1 MWSTRAVV
9 TTFVLTVAVLL
20 LQHATTVSS
29 APLYAREARN
39 TKNESE
45 CTYFFTDGWASCCE
59 IQLNMTKINTT
70 TNETVDT
77 TTETNATTTT
87 NTTTTKTTTTVTS
100 GVYKLDH
107 YGPFSATY
115 GYCDLE
121 VDGGGWL
128 VIFRNINGT
137 DFQRGLKDYEDG
149 FGSLEEGNSF
159 WYGLKVLSHLAN
171 RGVWELRIDLINS
184 KQEEPHTVHAHYTNF
199 SIGDRSE
206 GYKLQLGPYVEDKSS
221 ASDSL
226 HEFNGNMFY
235 TVDNDGPMS
244 TGCAEPAGGGWWY
257 TKHCGGQRGGILTA
271 KHNHLRGWYSLSEE
285 ETIAY
290 ERTEMKI
297 RQVTCAL

>member
-1 MWSTRAVV
+1 MMWSSTRALIAA
-9 TTFVLTVAVLL
+9 FILTVAVLL

-39 TKNESE
+39 VKNESE

-59 IQLNMTKINTT
+59 IQMNMTK
-70 TNETVDT
+70 TNETT
-77 TTETNATTTT
+77 TMVNTTT
-87 NTTTTKTTTTVTS
+87 NTTADNTTKSTNVTS

-128 VIFRNINGT
+128 VIFRKINEA
-137 DFQRGLKDYEDG
+137 DFQKGLKDYEDG
-149 FGSLEEGNSF
+149 FGSLEDGNSF
-159 WYGLKVLSHLAN
+159 WYGLKVLSHIAN
-171 RGVWELRIDLINS
+171 RGVWELRVDLVNS
-184 KQEEPHTVHAHYTNF
+184 KQAQPHTVHAHYSNF

-206 GYKLQLGPYVEDKSS
+206 GYKLKLGAYVEDKST

-235 TVDNDGPMS
+235 TIDNDGPM
-244 TGCAEPAGGGWWY
+244 TAGCAKPAGGGWWY
-257 TKHCGGQRGGILTA
+257 TELCGGQRGGILTA
-271 KHNHLRGWYSLSEE
+271 THSHLSGWYSLSEE
-285 ETIAY
+285 QTIAY

-297 RQVTCAL
+297 RQVSCAL